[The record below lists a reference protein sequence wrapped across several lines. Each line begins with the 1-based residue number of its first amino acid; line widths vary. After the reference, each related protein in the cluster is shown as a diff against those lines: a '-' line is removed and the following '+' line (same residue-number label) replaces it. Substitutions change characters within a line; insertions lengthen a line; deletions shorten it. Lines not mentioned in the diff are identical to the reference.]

1 MNRTPR
7 TENLTRLSS
16 EEARQRIARGESESD
31 WARVNAIP
39 DDEIGADDPDAL
51 PMTDEELATAPILRR
66 SGQRGLQKLPPK
78 QRTTLRLSADVL
90 AHFRAD
96 GAGWQTRIND
106 ALKQWIAEHGER

>member
-66 SGQRGLQKLPPK
+66 PGNDLVHAAVRYLLSNK
-78 QRTTLRLSADVL
+78 QLT
-90 AHFRAD
+90 
-96 GAGWQTRIND
+96 
-106 ALKQWIAEHGER
+106 ALIPGGMG